1 MKRAKIIQQLE
12 SELATANR
20 ALGDSPSP
28 NALDYTNVQEPAFYD
43 GYWVGRQFGLRQALT
58 LLKGKE
64 LNHE

>member
-1 MKRAKIIQQLE
+1 MRRAKIIQQLE

-20 ALGDSPSP
+20 ALGDSS
-28 NALDYTNVQEPAFYD
+28 AEVVDYTNVQEPAFYD